1 MKLTKRLKKFKLRET
16 LDDTNHNIQRFVS
29 SNGKI
34 SAEFSHICFG
44 RTVDQERKDWINGH
58 NYHHPD
64 NPIIAL
70 EVWQADNLSNAFLD
84 TEVSDRVLSVMRSWG
99 LFRNCTVERVLSKV
113 VIFENSLATRLKNNS
128 KYLLKISFD
137 FTTIKPQ
144 EVWLV
149 GWVVR
154 HLSCHPI
161 HMLSFLKVLKRH
173 PELPSW
179 QLFLASFSVKF
190 GKKEVEV
197 YEGHLLTTRANLLL
211 IKDIDIQTVLK
222 QIDSKT
228 YSTLLR
234 STSYNINGG
243 LADRFSQMASSASGA
258 MIGVHIQTG
267 RDKYIY
273 RKHSEPYSKSLIESF
288 FNSNVFKERYIKG
301 IFEEKKE
308 NALNFIR

>member
-99 LFRNCTVERVLSKV
+99 LFRNCTVERVLSRD
-113 VIFENSLATRLKNNS
+113 VIFENAFATCIKNNS
-128 KYLLKISFD
+128 KYLLKLSFD
-137 FTTIKPQ
+137 FATIKPQ

-149 GWVVR
+149 GWAVR

-161 HMLSFLKVLKRH
+161 LMLSFLKVLKRH

-179 QLFLASFSVKF
+179 QVFLASFNVRF

-197 YEGHLLTTRANLLL
+197 YEGHLLATRNNLLL
-211 IKDIDIQTVLK
+211 VKDVDIKTVLK
-222 QIDSKT
+222 LIDSKSYT
-228 YSTLLR
+228 TILKS
-234 STSYNINGG
+234 SSYNISGG
-243 LADRFSQMASSASGA
+243 IAEKFSQISSSVGNG
-258 MIGVHIQTG
+258 MIAIHKQTG

-273 RKHSEPYSKSLIESF
+273 RVPSEPYSKSLIESF
-288 FNSNVFKERYIKG
+288 FNSNVFKERYVKG
-301 IFEEKKE
+301 IFEEEKV